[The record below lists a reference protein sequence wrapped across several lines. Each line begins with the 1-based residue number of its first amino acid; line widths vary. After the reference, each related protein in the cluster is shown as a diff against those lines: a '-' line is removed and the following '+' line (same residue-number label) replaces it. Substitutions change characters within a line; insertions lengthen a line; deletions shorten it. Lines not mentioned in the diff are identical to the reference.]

1 MSNFAIIASQSMSF
15 PFRRHRGLSHLQAF
29 DLCPFILQLG
39 LQLADLCLLT
49 AHERLFHHGLFLE
62 LQLALQRV
70 ELEEGTHTHVH
81 TNICMS
87 THVHALRSGAPL
99 R

>member
-1 MSNFAIIASQSMSF
+1 MSF

>member
-1 MSNFAIIASQSMSF
+1 MSNFAIIASQSTSF

-70 ELEEGTHTHVH
+70 ELEEGTHTH
-81 TNICMS
+81 TCIQ
-87 THVHALRSGAPL
+87 TYA
-99 R
+99 